1 MYALLVRTTINLAD
15 DVDAAVEEVMRR
27 EGIGRSEAVN
37 SLVRAGL
44 ARQGSRP
51 TYQPRTYP
59 MGVRVDVSDI
69 GGVLDLLD
77 QWDESRAHEAPG
89 AG

>member
-1 MYALLVRTTINLAD
+1 MYASRVRTTITLAD

-44 ARQGSRP
+44 ARQGSRA
-51 TYQPRTYP
+51 TYQPRTFP
-59 MGVRVDVSDI
+59 MGVRIDVTDI
-69 GGVLDLLD
+69 GEVLDLLD
-77 QWDESRAHEAPG
+77 QWDDSGREASG
-89 AG
+89 AR